1 MTVNDF
7 FRVAIFVDCDVEIVD
22 NEDWET
28 KAKYTVESFMGVKS
42 GKICAKYGKKT
53 IASVSVMKNLLKIY
67 VNM

>member
-22 NEDWET
+22 NEDWEK
-28 KAKYTVESFMGVKS
+28 KATYTVESFMGVKS
-42 GKICAKYGKKT
+42 GKICAAYGKKT